1 MFSHAILLSP
11 SLSFCSLYF
20 LLGGMST
27 PPKSKKPDA
36 CDRFDDHLRR
46 HDYVEQHWERARST
60 AVGNNDG
67 GDFPTTPVKGTNA
80 RAAATAGPG
89 REGIQEP
96 AQDTSL
102 NENLLQELMAP

>member
-1 MFSHAILLSP
+1 
-11 SLSFCSLYF
+11 
-20 LLGGMST
+20 MST

-36 CDRFDDHLRR
+36 WDRFDDHLRR